1 MITTPSALAVRK
13 VSTTIPIV
21 HPAAIDPVG
30 TGLVASLAHPG
41 GNVTGLAVLNAEL
54 SANRLGLLREILPQI
69 SLVALLWNSA
79 NPANTLAWK
88 ETESAARALGIGLRY
103 DEVRD
108 VKDFDSAFAAIA
120 EQRPDALLVL
130 QDALTLQ
137 YRKQIVEF
145 ALRTRLPSMFVGKEW
160 VQDGGL
166 MSYGDRLPE
175 RYRRAAQIIDRILK
189 GGEKPADI
197 PVDQPTIFELAVN
210 LKTAKAIEIKHPASF
225 PYPRRRGDRM
235 KAAHVCLWARS
246 RPGRMRRVSGVG
258 ESGHCI
264 PGPSVDPMKLFRS
277 RCCCLHCPC
286 CSSPGCCWSPPRSW
300 PFGSATRLDLTPPP
314 MAHPLQGQEAPQSS
328 SFLVIPSFCCSTTP
342 STVKSIG

>member
-1 MITTPSALAVRK
+1 MLSRSTWLEQQMPFDRLNRREFITLVGGAAAAWPLAARAQQHSGRIWRIAFLAHRYESFYDALFQGLRELGYLEGRNLIVERRYAEGHAERFDEFAAEIVRANIDLVVVITTPAALAVRK

-54 SANRLGLLREILPQI
+54 SAKRLELLREILPQI

-88 ETESAARALGIGLRY
+88 ETESAARALGIGLRS

-210 LKTAKAIEIKHPASF
+210 LKTAKAIGIS
-225 PYPRRRGDRM
+225 
-235 KAAHVCLWARS
+235 
-246 RPGRMRRVSGVG
+246 
-258 ESGHCI
+258 I
-264 PGPSVDPMKLFRS
+264 PPVFL
-277 RCCCLHCPC
+277 
-286 CSSPGCCWSPPRSW
+286 
-300 PFGSATRLDLTPPP
+300 TRAD
-314 MAHPLQGQEAPQSS
+314 E
-328 SFLVIPSFCCSTTP
+328 VIE
-342 STVKSIG
+342 

>member
-1 MITTPSALAVRK
+1 MLSRSTWLGQQMPFDRLNRREFITLVGGAAAAWPLAARAQQHSGRIWRIAFLAHRYESFYDALFQGLRELGYLEGRNLIVERRYAEGHAERFDEFAAEIVRANIDLVVVITTPAALAVRK

-54 SANRLGLLREILPQI
+54 SAKRLELLREILPQI

-88 ETESAARALGIGLRY
+88 ETESAARALGIGLRS

-210 LKTAKAIEIKHPASF
+210 LKTAKAIGISIPPAF
-225 PYPRRRGDRM
+225 
-235 KAAHVCLWARS
+235 L
-246 RPGRMRRVSGVG
+246 
-258 ESGHCI
+258 
-264 PGPSVDPMKLFRS
+264 
-277 RCCCLHCPC
+277 
-286 CSSPGCCWSPPRSW
+286 
-300 PFGSATRLDLTPPP
+300 TRAD
-314 MAHPLQGQEAPQSS
+314 E
-328 SFLVIPSFCCSTTP
+328 VIE
-342 STVKSIG
+342 

>member
-1 MITTPSALAVRK
+1 MPFDRLNRREFITLVGGAAAAWPLAARAQQHSGRIWRIAFLAHRYESFYDALFQGLRELGYLEGRNLIVERRYAEGHAARFDEFAAEIVRANIDLVVVITTPAALAVRK

-54 SANRLGLLREILPQI
+54 SAKRLELLREILPQI

-88 ETESAARALGIGLRY
+88 ETESAARALGIGLRS

-210 LKTAKAIEIKHPASF
+210 LKTAKAIGISIPPAF
-225 PYPRRRGDRM
+225 
-235 KAAHVCLWARS
+235 L
-246 RPGRMRRVSGVG
+246 
-258 ESGHCI
+258 
-264 PGPSVDPMKLFRS
+264 
-277 RCCCLHCPC
+277 
-286 CSSPGCCWSPPRSW
+286 
-300 PFGSATRLDLTPPP
+300 TRAD
-314 MAHPLQGQEAPQSS
+314 E
-328 SFLVIPSFCCSTTP
+328 VIE
-342 STVKSIG
+342 

>member
-1 MITTPSALAVRK
+1 MLSRSTWLGQQMPFDRLNRREFITLVGGAAAAWPLAARAQQHSGRIWRIACLAHRYESFYDALFQGLRELGYLEGRNLIVERRYAEGHAARFDEFAAEIVRANIDLVVVITTPAALAVRK

-30 TGLVASLAHPG
+30 TGLVTSLAHPG

-54 SANRLGLLREILPQI
+54 SAKRLELLREILPQI

-88 ETESAARALGIGLRY
+88 ETESAARALGIGLRS

-210 LKTAKAIEIKHPASF
+210 LKTAKAIRISIPPAF
-225 PYPRRRGDRM
+225 
-235 KAAHVCLWARS
+235 L
-246 RPGRMRRVSGVG
+246 
-258 ESGHCI
+258 
-264 PGPSVDPMKLFRS
+264 
-277 RCCCLHCPC
+277 
-286 CSSPGCCWSPPRSW
+286 
-300 PFGSATRLDLTPPP
+300 TRAD
-314 MAHPLQGQEAPQSS
+314 E
-328 SFLVIPSFCCSTTP
+328 VIE
-342 STVKSIG
+342 